1 MRISGHK
8 TRSILDRYNI
18 VNDADLKDA
27 ARRMS
32 EYTAERRKQDE
43 EAAQRAKSRTIVAQ
57 GHPKGLQ

>member
-27 ARRMS
+27 ARRLG
-32 EYTAERRKQDE
+32 EYTTERRKQDE
-43 EAAQRAKSRTIVAQ
+43 EVAQRAKSRTIVAQ
-57 GHPKGLQ
+57 GLPKGLQ